1 MFTNSRLYKVNQ
13 LYAGSTEDADKNLFY
28 LEREVNIM
36 NTFGK
41 KMLVFDT
48 KLMYKFL
55 KNWKASLGVDNITD
69 ELYHM
74 GHPYPRRTFFAMLEA
89 SF

>member
-1 MFTNSRLYKVNQ
+1 
-13 LYAGSTEDADKNLFY
+13 
-28 LEREVNIM
+28 M